1 MMDRNGCGCS
11 GRPTKFTNTLNA
23 PTPGSHAGG
32 CTRRQFLRRGVVAAA
47 VPFLVRHAALAGAAT
62 SINTSGAKVAITA
75 CKGYGPE
82 VRAAMSQAFDLLGGI
97 GSLIK
102 DKTVTVKVNL
112 TGTDFRRV
120 FGRPVGESVMTHYS
134 TALALCGL
142 MFEAG
147 ARRVRFVESTQSR
160 LVLEQSL
167 GEAGWDV
174 NALLALGKVEFENT
188 RNLGLAK
195 KYLEMK
201 VPGGGL
207 LFSSFQ
213 FNHAYEETDVMV
225 SLCKLKQHATAGI
238 TLSMKNLFGLT
249 PNSIYGDEAG
259 SEMATAGRGLLH
271 TTGWQSDPAIGRY
284 QLPGFKLKRAEEPA
298 DPGIRVP
305 RIVTDI
311 CGARPIHLALIDGIT
326 SMSGGEGP
334 WIGKVAYTTPGVFIA
349 GLNPVATDAVGAAVM
364 GIAKPRA
371 ERWTVPLGQCENGL
385 LLGERAGL
393 GVAEIAKIDVRGL
406 SIEKALCRYP
416 ALEADP
422 LPVKKE

>member
-1 MMDRNGCGCS
+1 MNHRIECS
-11 GRPTKFTNTLNA
+11 RSSTAVKVATVPE
-23 PTPGSHAGG
+23 PISGSCLRLGG
-32 CTRRQFLRRGVVAAA
+32 FTRRQFLRGSAAA
-47 VPFLVRHAALAGAAT
+47 AATVVLPRAALAGEPAPISAA
-62 SINTSGAKVAITA
+62 GAKVSIVA

-82 VRAAMSQAFDLLGGI
+82 VLAAMRQAFGLIGGI
-97 GSLIK
+97 GSLVK

-120 FGRPVGESVMTHYS
+120 FARPVGESVMTHFS
-134 TALALCGL
+134 TAAALCGL
-142 MFEAG
+142 LFDAG

-195 KYLEMK
+195 KYSEMK

-238 TLSMKNLFGLT
+238 TLSMKNLFGIT

-259 SEMATAGRGLLH
+259 SELATAGRGLLH

-284 QLPGFKLKRAEEPA
+284 QLPGYKLKRAEEPA
-298 DPGIRVP
+298 DPGILVQ

-334 WIGKVAYTTPGVFIA
+334 WIGKVAYTKPGVFIA
-349 GLNPVATDAVGAAVM
+349 GLEPVATDAVGAAVM
-364 GIAKPRA
+364 GIANPRA
-371 ERWTVPLGQCENGL
+371 PRWTV
-385 LLGERAGL
+385 
-393 GVAEIAKIDVRGL
+393 
-406 SIEKALCRYP
+406 
-416 ALEADP
+416 
-422 LPVKKE
+422 

>member
-1 MMDRNGCGCS
+1 MG
-11 GRPTKFTNTLNA
+11 
-23 PTPGSHAGG
+23 
-32 CTRRQFLRRGVVAAA
+32 
-47 VPFLVRHAALAGAAT
+47 
-62 SINTSGAKVAITA
+62 
-75 CKGYGPE
+75 
-82 VRAAMSQAFDLLGGI
+82 QAFDLIGGI
-97 GSLIK
+97 GSLVK
-102 DKTVTVKVNL
+102 QKTVTVKVNL

-120 FGRPVGESVMTHYS
+120 FARPIGESVMTHYS
-134 TALALCGL
+134 TGLALCGL
-142 MFEAG
+142 LFEAG

-188 RNLGLAK
+188 RNLGLGK
-195 KYLEMK
+195 KYSEMK

-207 LFSSFQ
+207 MFSSFQ
-213 FNHAYEETDVMV
+213 FNHAYDETDVMV

-238 TLSMKNLFGLT
+238 TLSMKNLFGIT

-271 TTGWQSDPAIGRY
+271 TTGWQSDPTIGRY

-334 WIGKVAYTTPGVFIA
+334 WIGKVAYTKPGVFIA
-349 GLNPVATDAVGAAVM
+349 GLDPVATDAVGAAVM
-364 GIAKPRA
+364 GVANPRA

-385 LLGERAGL
+385 LLGERTGL
-393 GVAEIAKIDVRGL
+393 GVAEIAKIDVRGM
-406 SIEKALCRYP
+406 SVEQARCPYP

-422 LPVKKE
+422 PAVKKE